1 VRGRGRHRREKECAV
16 AREGEGIVV
25 VAKEELVQQVE
36 CVESV
41 DRAWREEQK
50 RKHMKFRSL

>member
-16 AREGEGIVV
+16 AREGEGVV
-25 VAKEELVQQVE
+25 VAKEVLVQQVE

-41 DRAWREEQK
+41 GRVWR
-50 RKHMKFRSL
+50 RSRNGNTL

>member
-1 VRGRGRHRREKECAV
+1 VCAV
-16 AREGEGIVV
+16 AREGEGVVV

-41 DRAWREEQK
+41 GRAWR
-50 RKHMKFRSL
+50 RSRNGNT